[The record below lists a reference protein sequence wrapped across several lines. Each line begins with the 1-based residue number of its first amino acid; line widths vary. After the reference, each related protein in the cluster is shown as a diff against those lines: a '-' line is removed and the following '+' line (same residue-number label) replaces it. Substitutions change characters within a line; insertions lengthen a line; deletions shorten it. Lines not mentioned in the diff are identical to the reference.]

1 VYFKE
6 QPHHPHLPAQ
16 NHAQKEYHLRE
27 SEKENLCCILCAL
40 LVYARIVLARFVPRG
55 VPAKAD

>member
-6 QPHHPHLPAQ
+6 QQHHPNLPAQ

-27 SEKENLCCILCAL
+27 REKENLCCILCAL